1 MEVTASQFARMCGV
15 SPMAISKRIKAGTLI
30 KNENKKLDTDNPANR
45 SFFEQKQNAFKT
57 KQELRKMETEFL
69 KNNNSDDKLSSSN
82 TIFLTSSPQQT
93 TKENIENSD
102 SKSNI
107 NYSPNE
113 MLKLPIGQLLKQF
126 KSIDAIEKYSKILRD
141 LSSADE
147 REQKTQERRLSQIPK
162 EFVLQSMF
170 GYMNQLMNQLLDVP
184 EAVCDQIIAVSLSG
198 RDDCRISVMH
208 ILNDNL
214 TRCISG
220 AKEHMI
226 NELNALKNKYDK
238 QERFNI
244 EIQEQI
250 REAQEAW

>member
-1 MEVTASQFARMCGV
+1 
-15 SPMAISKRIKAGTLI
+15 
-30 KNENKKLDTDNPANR
+30 
-45 SFFEQKQNAFKT
+45 
-57 KQELRKMETEFL
+57 
-69 KNNNSDDKLSSSN
+69 
-82 TIFLTSSPQQT
+82 
-93 TKENIENSD
+93 
-102 SKSNI
+102 
-107 NYSPNE
+107 

-184 EAVCDQIIAVSLSG
+184 EAVCDQIIAVSLAG
-198 RDDCRISVMH
+198 GDDCRISVMH
-208 ILNDNL
+208 VLNDNL